1 MSSRV
6 AYAAVVL
13 ALCGCTFEDHTL
25 GRLDAAE
32 DFFASAPRQGRRA
45 SVKFV
50 ITDYDDPSARALRYY
65 DSNFYKLHDE
75 WSWFRLLN
83 GQTVPGIQYAPVS
96 GLSFSSID
104 SIYEW
109 AKVQTRLPM
118 DLRWVDGDR
127 LYSPLFY
134 DLGVFRRPLK
144 FGLGTLMHV
153 DATDAQP
160 ERWVFFLEYVYQPT
174 PEDLAVYFQQL
185 EATLPPDLYAQVQW
199 AVRSP
204 AHETVAQEMEA
215 RGLPFSDRIIRFK
228 ELASAGET
236 EVYNDGLTAG
246 RLFKLEKMEDLGQV
260 VPTDVLM
267 IDQVPDELPPSAG
280 LLTAEPQT
288 PLAHVNLLAKNR
300 RIPNAYQGG
309 LFDDVQLNL
318 LAAYRTPVL
327 VLAESPSTLTV
338 KAITEAE
345 YQTFVGL
352 QTVTPASVPQVD
364 IAALPYTVDLT
375 AHTLA
380 EADALRPAIGG
391 KAAGFL
397 ALHAGA
403 PHAVPPHATAVTI
416 RGYAEHVAPLRPLI
430 DEALA
435 HPEFQGSPRVRA
447 LALEGTIMYPLRFA
461 SSADVAFELDFLAAH
476 PEDALGQLA
485 RSGGIVGRIRAQPI
499 EAATLEA
506 ITDALRAQFGGYDKR
521 QALRFRSSSTAEDI
535 EGFNGAGLYESSSG
549 FLDAAAQEK
558 QKDKEKTI
566 EAALKATWS
575 SYWRLTAFEERR
587 LEGVDHLS
595 GSMAMVVH
603 ARHDDALEL
612 ANGVVL
618 FTVQPPG
625 SPDEAVLEL
634 NVQLG
639 PESVTNPGTGSSA
652 LPEVDRVIRSRA
664 GVLRLERV
672 RGSTLLVPEARVFSD
687 EKLEAV
693 YADVK
698 AVADAWQAEAN
709 ATLPPARRG
718 TALVLDFELREV
730 GDDWPM
736 GTGLPRRILL
746 RQVRS
751 IEPGSRRVPQA
762 VRQLPIP
769 VDLLG
774 RARRVALEGCENDE
788 VRFEMTTVLTDPL
801 LAPDVG
807 YSVNPFTA
815 SASVLFK
822 TAAPAL
828 GRAAGERVLLEHLDF
843 ASVTRTGQGA
853 VTLLLNGPAT
863 ASARFSELRFDG
875 LSTVHVGDATTG
887 IDVTGLS
894 CQSALLFSTPQEYL
908 RSLL

>member
-1 MSSRV
+1 MSARV
-6 AYAAVVL
+6 VVT
-13 ALCGCTFEDHTL
+13 ALCLGLAGCAFEDHTV
-25 GRLDAAE
+25 GKLDSAE
-32 DFFASAPRQGRRA
+32 DFFANAPRQGRRA
-45 SVKFV
+45 SAKFV
-50 ITDYDDPSARALRYY
+50 ITNFDDPSARAMRYY

-96 GLSFSSID
+96 GLSFSSIE
-104 SIYEW
+104 SIYQW
-109 AKVQTRLPM
+109 AKEQTRLPM
-118 DLRWVDGDR
+118 DLRWVEGDR

-134 DLGVFRRPLK
+134 DLSVFRKPLK

-174 PEDLAVYFQQL
+174 PEDIVAFFQQL
-185 EATLPPDLYAQVQW
+185 EASLHPDLYAQVKW

-204 AHETVAQEMEA
+204 GQETVAQEMEV

-228 ELASAGET
+228 ELAAAGET
-236 EVYNDGLTAG
+236 EIYNDGLTAG
-246 RLFKLEKMEDLGQV
+246 RLFKLERMEDLGKV
-260 VPTDVLM
+260 APTDVLM
-267 IDQVPDELPPSAG
+267 VDQVPDELPPSAG
-280 LLTAEPQT
+280 LLSAEPQT

-309 LFDDVQLNL
+309 LFDDVQLDL

-327 VLAESPSTLTV
+327 VLAESPSRLTV
-338 KAITEAE
+338 KAISEAE
-345 YQTFVGL
+345 YQTFLGL
-352 QTVTPASVPQVD
+352 GAVTPASVPQVD
-364 IAALPYTVDLT
+364 ISTLPYTVDLT
-375 AHTLA
+375 AHALA

-403 PHAVPPHATAVTI
+403 PNAVPPNATAVTI
-416 RGYAEHVAPLRPLI
+416 RGYAEHLAPLRPLI

-435 HPEFQGSPRVRA
+435 HPEFQGSARVRA
-447 LALEGTIMYPLRFA
+447 LVLEGTIMYPLHFG
-461 SSADVAFELDFLAAH
+461 SSEDVAFELDFLAAH
-476 PEDALGQLA
+476 PDDALGQLA
-485 RSGGIVGRIRAQPI
+485 RRGGIVGHIRAQPI
-499 EAATLEA
+499 DGAALQA
-506 ITDALRAQFGGYDKR
+506 ITDGLRAQFGSYDKR

-535 EGFNGAGLYESSSG
+535 EGFNGAGLYESNSA

-566 EAALKATWS
+566 EAALKLTWS
-575 SYWRLTAFEERR
+575 SYWRITAFEERR

-595 GSMAMVVH
+595 GNMAMVVH
-603 ARHDDALEL
+603 ARHDDELEL

-618 FTVQPPG
+618 FTVLPPS

-639 PESVTNPGTGSSA
+639 PESVTNPSSGA
-652 LPEVDRVIRSRA
+652 LPEVDRVTRSRA
-664 GVLRLERV
+664 GELRIERV
-672 RGSTLLVPEARVFSD
+672 RRSTLLVPEARVFGD
-687 EKLEAV
+687 EKLAGV

-698 AVADAWQAEAN
+698 AVADAWQAEAH
-709 ATLPPARRG
+709 ATLSPARRG
-718 TALVLDFELREV
+718 STVVLDFELREV

-751 IEPGSRRVPQA
+751 IEPGSRRVPPA

-774 RARRVALEGCENDE
+774 RARRVGSEVCENDE
-788 VRFEMTTVLTDPL
+788 LRFEVTTVLTDPL

-807 YSVNPFTA
+807 YSTSPFTA
-815 SASVLFK
+815 SASLVFK

-828 GRAAGERVLLEHLDF
+828 GRAAGERVAFEHLDF
-843 ASVTRTGQGA
+843 ASVTRTAQGA
-853 VTLLLNGPAT
+853 LTLLLNGPAT
-863 ASARFSELRFDG
+863 ASARFSEVRFDG
-875 LSTVHVGDATTG
+875 LSGLHVGDAATG
-887 IDVTGLS
+887 IDVTGLG
-894 CQSALLFSTPQEYL
+894 CQSTLLYSTPQEYL